1 MSTVSTSSS
10 RLWSQVLANFRTM
23 FPGDIFSMWFEPL
36 KVAAATD
43 KEVILDAPN
52 DFVAIW
58 IQDNYLE
65 LIQRE
70 VAGILGHPVPV
81 KIVVQRAEDSSTG
94 TADSTTET
102 GFPPHPE
109 PTPERPTFTPPSSRP
124 GNRDSSGPATS
135 ADRRPISGLNPK
147 NTFDNF
153 IVGTNN
159 QLAHAASIAV
169 SNTPGRAYNPLFIYG
184 DTGLGKTHLM
194 HSIAHQV
201 LQTNPGSVVA
211 YVSTEKFTN
220 KFIRS
225 IQEASLPKFR
235 RFYRRVD
242 ILLIDDIQF
251 LANKERIQEEFFHTF
266 NELFENGKQIVLTS
280 DRPAGEIAKLES
292 RLLSRFQWGL
302 VADIQAPDVE
312 TRMAILSKKA
322 RNMGIDLNEEI
333 LEFLAE
339 KVTRNVRRMEGALT
353 RIAGY
358 TSLIRDPLTIDA
370 VAKLLHDI
378 LQEEM
383 QHQVTVDKIQ
393 AKTADYFKL
402 NVADLS
408 SRRKPVRIVV
418 PRQIAMYLSRV
429 LTSNSLMQIGEAFGG
444 RDHGTVIHAIK
455 QVEAL
460 MEQDDSVR
468 SSVDYLMKQLSQS
481 S

>member
-1 MSTVSTSSS
+1 MPTTATSTAS
-10 RLWSQVLANFRTM
+10 LWSLVLENFRAM
-23 FPGDIFSMWFEPL
+23 FPEDILSMWFEPL
-36 KVAAATD
+36 QASSTEDGV
-43 KEVILDAPN
+43 VILLAPN
-52 DFVAIW
+52 DFVQIW

-65 LIQRE
+65 LIE
-70 VAGILGHPVPV
+70 SELAKVHGHPVPI
-81 KIVVQRAEDSSTG
+81 KITVNRQEELSNETAVTPAGDRQPDRPRPPIGTPDSES
-94 TADSTTET
+94 
-102 GFPPHPE
+102 PQ
-109 PTPERPTFTPPSSRP
+109 TPRN
-124 GNRDSSGPATS
+124 GG
-135 ADRRPISGLNPK
+135 ISGLNPK

-153 IVGTNN
+153 VVGTNN

-184 DTGLGKTHLM
+184 ETGLGKTHLM

-201 LQTNPGSVVA
+201 LQTNPGAVVA

-220 KFIRS
+220 KFIRA

-235 RFYRRVD
+235 RFYRRAD

-280 DRPAGEIAKLES
+280 DRPAGEIAKLEN

-302 VADIQAPDVE
+302 VADIQPPDVE

-322 RNMGIDLNEEI
+322 NNMGIVLSENI
-333 LEFLAE
+333 LAFLAE

-358 TSLIRDPLTIDA
+358 TSLIRDPLTIEA
-370 VAKLLHDI
+370 VAKLLQDI

-383 QHQVTVDKIQ
+383 QHQITVDKII
-393 AKTADYFKL
+393 AKVANYSNL
-402 NVADLS
+402 NVSDLT
-408 SRRKPVRIVV
+408 SRRRPVRIVV
-418 PRQIAMYLSRV
+418 PRQIAMYLSRM

-460 MEQDDSVR
+460 MEQDESVR
-468 SSVDYLMKQLSQS
+468 RSVDYLTNQLSQS